1 MKLFRK
7 AALTLLAVLLLS
19 VPALAA
25 ETEVTVTDAA
35 GFRAALENE
44 DVRTIRFSRRIVIE
58 ALGSGKDALDAGTKT
73 ILPADPTTDED
84 QLIFGQGVTM
94 LHISVHEGNRQNPDT
109 QSVRNIYGRD
119 YDGSGME
126 IDMGLLMEAAEGYVG
141 WYEYHA
147 ADSKDSN
154 GSPDE
159 YAGKRVCYIEY
170 SGSWEDTIE
179 TAADLTAEGWKHTPT
194 AGADD
199 ENQILFLQFGTP
211 RTDNKEIKIQ
221 RDILVTGRT
230 QCFGGQSLTVT
241 NNATLTTAVLG
252 LETAGGDWGYKD
264 AGSSN
269 LLVNGGGKVVLH
281 RWEGED
287 SREDGA
293 YIPKGGVQ
301 LAAEGAIYLVGDDL
315 KDCLTFD
322 KDAEIF
328 CEHHPLAYSPT
339 PIESQ
344 EGELR
349 GRPGDWIIQLDG
361 LPGGVPTG
369 WFYNIGFD
377 VDRSTGTAGWRCD
390 PEAAETLLATDAD
403 GKATQDLVP
412 CDAGED
418 GSVRLYPL
426 SAGDYRVY
434 LYHDPAENPD
444 YIEHPEWIPHGVGT
458 DVPGT
463 EGMYLTLSVPDSAL
477 LVPSTEII
485 DKTPDGKTVLRFVRL
500 PGEVV
505 ARAKAVFAVSY
516 GPGAAA
522 EQITEGEIEEVY
534 PLEWGASFQ
543 ADLDGDSRVF
553 LLDEHLRPIVPKMDL
568 SA

>member
-7 AALTLLAVLLLS
+7 AALTLLAILLLS

-44 DVRTIRFSRRIVIE
+44 DVRTVRFSGRIVIE
-58 ALGSGKDALDAGTKT
+58 AGSGKDALDAGTKT

-141 WYEYHA
+141 WYEYHT

-159 YAGKRVCYIEY
+159 YAGKRVCDIEY
-170 SGSWEDTIE
+170 SGSWEDTIQ
-179 TAADLTAEGWKHTPT
+179 TAEDLTAGGWKHTPT

-211 RTDNKEIKIQ
+211 RTDNKEIKVQ

-264 AGSSN
+264 AESSN

-322 KDAEIF
+322 EGAEIF

-369 WFYNIGFD
+369 WFYNIGFA
-377 VDRSTGTAGWRCD
+377 VDESTGTAGWRCD

-403 GKATQDLVP
+403 GKATQALVP
-412 CDAGED
+412 CDAGEN

-444 YIEHPEWIPHGVGT
+444 YIEHPDRISHGVGT

-463 EGMYLTLSVPDSAL
+463 EGMYLTLHVPASAL

-522 EQITEGEIEEVY
+522 EQIVKGTLEEQGY
-534 PLEWGASFQ
+534 NEWDASFQ